1 MACLALALQP
11 EQGPDILLQT
21 RAWFPLARAIAASAS
36 FRATRKA
43 YALRGEDAAGDDANE
58 RLGDDPLAASSGQ
71 VVVGS
76 DNKYRV
82 VYRLVNSVY
91 VLGITSADERD
102 IFNNV
107 FDCAATVNRAV
118 AILVSTC
125 RGVDVT
131 AEKLARKYPEV
142 YIRLDAVLAGG
153 PAFRLA
159 NAYAVAQADT
169 DSKARGAESWN
180 QVRHISVERLANIEV
195 LSFLILQPCLPD
207 QNFATVFASVLS
219 SSMFELPKETL
230 TAGDEVAAQQALPFQ
245 QLGKD
250 ASQPATE
257 KSAAESDDPFAAS
270 AIVPV
275 STADL
280 AGTFKRDGAATA
292 SDPTALLAGLKVS
305 PIDKDA
311 VESVVVTEEGFEG
324 EYGGLD
330 FDDSDRNFLGEGF
343 GGGAAAFG
351 GGLDASEFGAEA
363 VKEDAFGGGLG
374 GLAGSGLTGAPE
386 AAAGAEAAR
395 DKTAALPIAD
405 SSTASTRGAPA
416 FDPGLPTLWISEE
429 INADF
434 RGTRLQRV
442 GLQGTVHMSPPP
454 QALANHSSK
463 DIDVSF
469 RLEGAMGIK
478 RAAVRSAVASS
489 LGENAYHAR
498 MGPADEPTAI
508 LKYQLQPRFSP
519 IPLLLRMPTRRGDSS
534 VCVMIQYVANPYLT
548 GELRDVVFTLTLP
561 ADPSTVRMSPRGLF
575 DRATKEVRWQVP
587 QIKAQDGPQR
597 LRLEMTSEAKG
608 VGLAFEEEEEISEGD
623 KTIEEDERRNR
634 LEALRHVKGC
644 VQFSFTGQSLSG
656 ITLAPAAEQAVV
668 DFNRGENNYRAGKIL
683 CS

>member
-71 VVVGS
+71 VVVGT

-118 AILVSTC
+118 TILVSTC

-159 NAYAVAQADT
+159 NAYAVAQADSE
-169 DSKARGAESWN
+169 SKARGAESWN

-195 LSFLILQPCLPD
+195 LS
-207 QNFATVFASVLS
+207 

-230 TAGDEVAAQQALPFQ
+230 AAGDEVAAQQALPFQ

-250 ASQPATE
+250 ASQPAIE

-292 SDPTALLAGLKVS
+292 LDPTALLAGLKVS

-363 VKEDAFGGGLG
+363 ANEDAFGGGLG

-386 AAAGAEAAR
+386 AAAGAETAR
-395 DKTAALPIAD
+395 DKTAAAPVDD

-519 IPLLLRMPTRRGDSS
+519 IPLLLRMTTRRGDSS

-575 DRATKEVRWQVP
+575 DRATKEVRWQV
-587 QIKAQDGPQR
+587 QQLKAQDGPQR

-608 VGLAFEEEEEISEGD
+608 IGLAFEEEEEISEGD
-623 KTIEEDERRNR
+623 KTNEEDERRNR
-634 LEALRHVKGC
+634 LEALRNVKGC

-668 DFNRGENNYRAGKIL
+668 DFNRGENDYRAGKFL

>member
-159 NAYAVAQADT
+159 NAYAVAQADSE
-169 DSKARGAESWN
+169 SKARGAESWN

-195 LSFLILQPCLPD
+195 LS
-207 QNFATVFASVLS
+207 

-230 TAGDEVAAQQALPFQ
+230 AAGDEVAAQQALPFQ

-257 KSAAESDDPFAAS
+257 KLAAESDDPFAAS
-270 AIVPV
+270 AIVPA

-292 SDPTALLAGLKVS
+292 SDPAALLAGLKVS

-330 FDDSDRNFLGEGF
+330 FNDSDRNFLGEGF

-374 GLAGSGLTGAPE
+374 GLAGSGLTGAPG

-395 DKTAALPIAD
+395 DKTAAVPITEF
-405 SSTASTRGAPA
+405 STASTRGAPE

-442 GLQGTVHMSPPP
+442 GLHGTVHMSPPP
-454 QALANHSSK
+454 QALATNSSN

-519 IPLLLRMPTRRGDSS
+519 IPLLLRLTTRRGDGS

-575 DRATKEVRWQVP
+575 DRATKEVRWQVQ

-608 VGLAFEEEEEISEGD
+608 IGLAFEEDEEISKGD
-623 KTIEEDERRNR
+623 KTNEEDERRNR
-634 LEALRHVKGC
+634 LEALRNIKGC

-668 DFNRGENNYRAGKIL
+668 DFNRGENNYRAGKFL